1 MTPATPN
8 AATKKKPAERLAEQR
23 VARSVLF
30 ADVSARKPNAEI
42 RLSGEL
48 AADNVADLGAQ
59 LAALIRT
66 GHRQLLV
73 DGRGLSQVSPV
84 CVAVFNRTATGLLP
98 LGGQL
103 TLTGLSNAD
112 TDRLR
117 SAGLHAAITAP
128 SSLRSDV
135 RADG

>member
-23 VARSVLF
+23 TARSVLF

-42 RLSGEL
+42 RLSGDL
-48 AADNVADLGAQ
+48 AADAVADLGAQ

-73 DGRGLSQVSPV
+73 DGSGLSQVSPI
-84 CVAVFNRTATGLLP
+84 CVAVFNRTATGVFP

-103 TLTGLSNAD
+103 ILTGLSNAD
-112 TDRLR
+112 ADRLR
-117 SAGLHAAITAP
+117 IAGLHDAIRLT
-128 SSLRSDV
+128 
-135 RADG
+135 